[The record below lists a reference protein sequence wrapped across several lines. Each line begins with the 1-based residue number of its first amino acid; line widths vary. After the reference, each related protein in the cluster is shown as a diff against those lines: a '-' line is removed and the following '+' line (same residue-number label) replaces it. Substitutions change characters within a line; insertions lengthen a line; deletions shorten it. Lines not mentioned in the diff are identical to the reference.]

1 VPQLIDGVGRGDRHG
16 AGTNGAAVGW
26 PDGVDSVLP
35 PGRGATWE
43 VPLDPAARDRQ
54 VRAAHATVD
63 HEIALIAAEARALRG
78 RIADVVAR
86 STAPDGATTRHVYQE
101 RQVAVEA
108 RRAEAAARALV
119 LRLGEWTT
127 ARDRGAR

>member
-1 VPQLIDGVGRGDRHG
+1 
-16 AGTNGAAVGW
+16 
-26 PDGVDSVLP
+26 VDM
-35 PGRGATWE
+35 
-43 VPLDPAARDRQ
+43 
-54 VRAAHATVD
+54 
-63 HEIALIAAEARALRG
+63 EIAMITAEARALRG

-108 RRAEAAARALV
+108 RRAEAATRALV